1 MFPQAQAEVLLV
13 EDNEG
18 DVSLVRQ
25 SLIECDRPVALTV
38 ARDGEEALRL
48 LRVTHFSPDLVILD
62 LNIPRLSGLAV
73 LERLNLK
80 DTPVVVFS
88 SSCNTAELQHA
99 LSLGVRECIVKP
111 MDVGDFINAVCGMIK
126 TWARAKKK
134 RRG

>member
-1 MFPQAQAEVLLV
+1 MFPQAPVEVLLV

-38 ARDGEEALRL
+38 ARDGVEALRL
-48 LRVTHFSPDLVILD
+48 LSVSDFSPDLVILD
-62 LNIPRLSGLAV
+62 LNIPRLSGLMV
-73 LERLNLK
+73 LERLNHC

-88 SSCNTAELQHA
+88 SSCNTAEIRHA
-99 LSLGVRECIVKP
+99 LTLGARECIRKP

-126 TWARAKKK
+126 TWAKAKKK
-134 RRG
+134 